1 MNSDELKAIEGRRQA
16 LLGQLKSAEAALR
29 GSLHTH
35 GFGSVARAHLERA
48 MAHLQE
54 AYIAINEMR
63 AVRSVPQLVE
73 DLNRIE
79 QACNELR
86 QQPPPGVTVKSFRP

>member
-1 MNSDELKAIEGRRQA
+1 MNPEDYRSIEQKRQA
-16 LLGQLKSAEAALR
+16 LLGQLKAAESALR
-29 GSLHTH
+29 GGLHAH
-35 GFGSVARAHLERA
+35 GFGSSTRAHMERA
-48 MAHLQE
+48 MAHIQE

-63 AVRSVPQLVE
+63 AVRGVPQLVD